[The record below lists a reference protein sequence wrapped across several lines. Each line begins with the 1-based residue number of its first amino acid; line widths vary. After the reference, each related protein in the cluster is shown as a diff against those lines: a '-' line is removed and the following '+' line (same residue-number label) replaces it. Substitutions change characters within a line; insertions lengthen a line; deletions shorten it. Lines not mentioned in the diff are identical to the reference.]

1 MPNSNLK
8 DKYYNIDG
16 EKLKY
21 TAIAMRETRLKKA
34 KELCESS
41 KNCEDFNKLGGQQK
55 LNKYNEIIKKEQETD
70 YTIKDEK
77 RKGGLQNQ
85 FIKTHTKDKNNANP
99 TEVGG
104 VPLVTKGNTF
114 DKIMSGKDIYNE
126 NIEKEII
133 EIKYLIEYMNNNKK
147 NKI

>member
-8 DKYYNIDG
+8 DKHYNIDG
-16 EKLKY
+16 EQLKY

-34 KELCESS
+34 KELCETY
-41 KNCEDFNKLGGQQK
+41 KNCKEFNKLGGQQK

-77 RKGGLQNQ
+77 RKGGLQNE
-85 FIKTHTKDKNNANP
+85 FIKTHTKDKDNANP

-126 NIEKEII
+126 NIEKEIN

>member
-16 EKLKY
+16 EQLKY

-41 KNCEDFNKLGGQQK
+41 KNCEEFNKLGGQQK
-55 LNKYNEIIKKEQETD
+55 LNKYTEIIKKEQKID
-70 YTIKDEK
+70 YKIKDEK
-77 RKGGLQNQ
+77 RKGGLENQ
-85 FIKTHTKDKNNANP
+85 FIKTHNKDKDNANP
-99 TEVGG
+99 TEIGG

-114 DKIMSGKDIYNE
+114 DEIMSGKDIYNE
-126 NIEKEII
+126 SVEKEIN

>member
-1 MPNSNLK
+1 MSNSNLK

-16 EKLKY
+16 EQLKY
-21 TAIAMRETRLKKA
+21 TAIAMRESRLKKA
-34 KELCESS
+34 KELCDNN
-41 KNCEDFNKLGGQQK
+41 KNCTEFNKLGGQQK
-55 LNKYNEIIKKEQETD
+55 LNKYTEIIKKEQQID
-70 YTIKDEK
+70 YKIKDEK
-77 RKGGLQNQ
+77 RKGGLENQ
-85 FIKTHTKDKNNANP
+85 FLEKHEKDRYNANP
-99 TEVGG
+99 TQVGG

-126 NIEKEII
+126 SVEKEIN

>member
-16 EKLKY
+16 EQLKY
-21 TAIAMRETRLKKA
+21 TAIAMRESRLKKA
-34 KELCESS
+34 KELCDNN
-41 KNCEDFNKLGGQQK
+41 KNCTEFNKLGGQQK
-55 LNKYNEIIKKEQETD
+55 LNKYTEIIKKEQEID
-70 YTIKDEK
+70 YKIKDEK
-77 RKGGLQNQ
+77 RKGGLENQ
-85 FIKTHTKDKNNANP
+85 FLEKHEKDRDNANP
-99 TEVGG
+99 TQVGG

-126 NIEKEII
+126 SVEKEIN

>member
-21 TAIAMRETRLKKA
+21 TAIAMRVSRLKKT

-41 KNCEDFNKLGGQQK
+41 KNCEEFNKLGGQQK
-55 LNKYNEIIKKEQETD
+55 LNRYTEIIKKEQKID
-70 YTIKDEK
+70 YKIKDEK
-77 RKGGLQNQ
+77 RKGGLENQ
-85 FIKTHTKDKNNANP
+85 FIKKHTKDKNNANP

>member
-16 EKLKY
+16 EQLKY
-21 TAIAMRETRLKKA
+21 TAIAMRESRLKKA

-41 KNCEDFNKLGGQQK
+41 KNCEEFNKLGGQQK
-55 LNKYNEIIKKEQETD
+55 LNRYTEIIKKEQKID
-70 YTIKDEK
+70 YKIKDEK
-77 RKGGLQNQ
+77 RKGGLENQ
-85 FIKTHTKDKNNANP
+85 FIKKHTKDKNNANP

>member
-21 TAIAMRETRLKKA
+21 TAIAMRVSRLKKT

-41 KNCEDFNKLGGQQK
+41 KNCEEFNKLGGEQK
-55 LNKYNEIIKKEQETD
+55 LNRYTEIIKKEQKID
-70 YTIKDEK
+70 YKIKDEK
-77 RKGGLQNQ
+77 RKGGLENQ
-85 FIKTHTKDKNNANP
+85 FIKKHTKDKNNANP